1 MPRHLAHRGVPRGQS
16 LRRALAAT
24 VIGLLDLVPQ
34 TTQVAPRAL
43 CTFSRSSHAAEFRGE
58 IPLAALHPNGLKTLV
73 RGAKALNLRLGYKAG
88 LRCPRAD
95 VLPLPT

>member
-1 MPRHLAHRGVPRGQS
+1 M
-16 LRRALAAT
+16 RRALAAK

-34 TTQVAPRAL
+34 TTLVAPRAL
-43 CTFSRSSHAAEFRGE
+43 CTFSRSSLVADFRGE
-58 IPLAALHPNGLKTLV
+58 IPLAALHPNGQKSLV
-73 RGAKALNLRLGYKAG
+73 HGAKALNLRRGYKAR